1 MAEINAQTTDDSGTI
16 DANEALILGAIDI
29 SLNRTRLF
37 SLHIF
42 FLLQLLWFA
51 FLLVCLSLPIIFN
64 FYFSCLSFFF
74 SPFGNRKCGRFD
86 FDFFRGLTLASP
98 EYLQQINF
106 PVTWFQAHFCKCKY
120 IKKKQ
125 KLFGILITTLSNKMK
140 TVRIIT
146 LRTSRTNQI
155 KSKQNNYCQ
164 QNWILHSFFLFWEF
178 WEYSGNQFGNN

>member
-64 FYFSCLSFFF
+64 FYFSCLSLFF

-106 PVTWFQAHFCKCKY
+106 PVTWFQARFCKCKY
-120 IKKKQ
+120 IKKTKTFRYTNNNIKQ
-125 KLFGILITTLSNKMK
+125 QNENSE
-140 TVRIIT
+140 
-146 LRTSRTNQI
+146 
-155 KSKQNNYCQ
+155 NNYSPNE
-164 QNWILHSFFLFWEF
+164 QNKS
-178 WEYSGNQFGNN
+178 NQKQTK